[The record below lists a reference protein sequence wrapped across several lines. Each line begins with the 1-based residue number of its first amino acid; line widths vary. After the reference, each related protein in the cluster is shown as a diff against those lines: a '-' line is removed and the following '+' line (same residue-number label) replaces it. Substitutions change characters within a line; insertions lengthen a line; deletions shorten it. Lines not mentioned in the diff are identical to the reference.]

1 MTRKG
6 GLDLA
11 DAIEELRREL
21 TLAQTR
27 AASAEIRFPI
37 NAVSVELSAV
47 ATTDIDGRAGFKIPV
62 IEAELGGGASYSRE
76 ATHTITIEFGAPVDA
91 SGNPVQVNRV
101 SATRLR

>member
-37 NAVSVELSAV
+37 NAVSVELRAV

-62 IEAELGGGASYSRE
+62 IEAELGG
-76 ATHTITIEFGAPVDA
+76 AP
-91 SGNPVQVNRV
+91 
-101 SATRLR
+101 ATRARPPTPSPSSSGHRSTPAATLCRSTG